1 MVKTLC
7 LSMALFLCQSLW
19 ASQNLAEFHKNFK
32 IIRDE
37 QGQVKRVK
45 LNLGTT
51 RFTIKPYLQ
60 QIKGIIAEELAN
72 LNNKSA
78 QEQKELFF
86 TELENSSDKSFES
99 EESIGVLRESMN
111 NLSEVKFN
119 NLFSLAMTSGVF
131 KEFENQINDAFAL
144 LDPTILAE
152 LDDAPFF
159 YKRQVTYEVLK
170 RVLDFAKKKLDSLPV
185 LSLVSYV
192 LVEVHELILEQR
204 TYHQNMLLHY
214 LEKVSEKELG
224 LTLEEADYIYSSIY
238 ESRISAVNVFESNQA
253 AEDWAAYGLNKF
265 YAAVRT
271 ANNKLRRSRATFDSV
286 GERLNFIFFTA
297 VEGGQRVIK
306 NLLNNKHAFSSQMA
320 TAYYLDDPQ
329 KVSRFRTYITLGK
342 LGLGFIP
349 LSSWLKSQVENFV
362 DSYYKEQKLTE
373 GALVAHFDLVGNT
386 IMSSKLK
393 SQALNPFIK

>member
-1 MVKTLC
+1 MGYTIEKEFQMVKTLC

-152 LDDAPFF
+152 L
-159 YKRQVTYEVLK
+159 
-170 RVLDFAKKKLDSLPV
+170 
-185 LSLVSYV
+185 
-192 LVEVHELILEQR
+192 
-204 TYHQNMLLHY
+204 
-214 LEKVSEKELG
+214 
-224 LTLEEADYIYSSIY
+224 
-238 ESRISAVNVFESNQA
+238 
-253 AEDWAAYGLNKF
+253 
-265 YAAVRT
+265 
-271 ANNKLRRSRATFDSV
+271 
-286 GERLNFIFFTA
+286 
-297 VEGGQRVIK
+297 
-306 NLLNNKHAFSSQMA
+306 
-320 TAYYLDDPQ
+320 
-329 KVSRFRTYITLGK
+329 
-342 LGLGFIP
+342 
-349 LSSWLKSQVENFV
+349 
-362 DSYYKEQKLTE
+362 
-373 GALVAHFDLVGNT
+373 
-386 IMSSKLK
+386 
-393 SQALNPFIK
+393 